1 MEVGYRLDL
10 D

>member
-10 D
+10 G